1 MKIEELK
8 EIYKL
13 NTGCMTIV
21 KVLDT
26 ESTIMGEMA
35 DIVLDNS
42 IQPTTGMILMDE
54 DSQTWEVTGA
64 LHDTKRL
71 TEEGHARRWTLR
83 CKPVNTEK
91 PIHRGEFKLIH

>member
-1 MKIEELK
+1 
-8 EIYKL
+8 
-13 NTGCMTIV
+13 MTIV
-21 KVLDT
+21 KILDI
-26 ESTIMGEMA
+26 ESTPMGDMA

-42 IQPTTGMILMDE
+42 IQPSTGMILMDE

-71 TEEGHARRWTLR
+71 TEESKAKRWTLR

-91 PIHRGEFKLIH
+91 PIHLGEFKLIH